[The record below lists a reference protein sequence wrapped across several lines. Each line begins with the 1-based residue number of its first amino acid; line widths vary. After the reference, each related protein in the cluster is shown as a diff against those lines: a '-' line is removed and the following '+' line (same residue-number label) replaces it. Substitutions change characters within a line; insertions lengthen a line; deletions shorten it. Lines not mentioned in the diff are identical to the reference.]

1 LWIPL
6 VTARHICK
14 ISDIHHEVDKG
25 HYVDHPAGSFRGHVP
40 HTQPR
45 ENGQVDKGAELVRV
59 MGRNHYRRVD
69 EHGYADPEE
78 AVELG
83 DGLLSD
89 VFLEQ
94 RVCLLILDFESPL
107 AIKHNKF

>member
-1 LWIPL
+1 
-6 VTARHICK
+6 
-14 ISDIHHEVDKG
+14 
-25 HYVDHPAGSFRGHVP
+25 
-40 HTQPR
+40 
-45 ENGQVDKGAELVRV
+45 

-78 AVELG
+78 GVELG